1 MFIARRNKDRAAS
14 TMTHAACAVVFAYGV
29 SSAAPGAADSA
40 ASGKLLFN
48 NSCRTCHSIDSGDNR
63 LGPHL
68 AGIVGRRA
76 GSAEG
81 YRYSSALKSAE
92 FSWTPEKLDAFLAD
106 PDAVVPGNNMKPFTG
121 IPDAD
126 ERRTLIAYLSKSQ

>member
-1 MFIARRNKDRAAS
+1 MFIVCRNKDRAAS

-48 NSCRTCHSIDSGDNR
+48 NSCRTCHSTDSGDNR

-81 YRYSSALKSAE
+81 YRYSSALKSAD
-92 FSWTPEKLDAFLAD
+92 FAWTPETLDAFLAD

-121 IPDAD
+121 IADAG

>member
-1 MFIARRNKDRAAS
+1 
-14 TMTHAACAVVFAYGV
+14 MTLAACAIVFAYGV
-29 SSAAPGAADSA
+29 SSAVPGAADSA
-40 ASGKLLFN
+40 ASGQLLFN

-81 YRYSSALKSAE
+81 YRYSSALKSAD
-92 FSWTPEKLDAFLAD
+92 FFWTPETLDAFLAD